1 MFSYLPKDRDTLWF
15 MEEQNL
21 QSISPLRFILRN
33 PPLRYAWYIFLVG
46 FLVFIIFHAKR
57 KQRVIPIIKPLE
69 NTSVEFVRSIGN
81 LYLNEGDAKDMMQKK
96 ATYFLNK
103 VRTDLLIDTSVI
115 DDVFVNRLQ
124 LKTGKPKELIEQ
136 AVVLMQ
142 RINNPSSKITELDLI
157 KLNEILDKIYK

>member
-1 MFSYLPKDRDTLWF
+1 MVYGRAKSTIYITITLYF
-15 MEEQNL
+15 KKSSFTL
-21 QSISPLRFILRN
+21 CLV
-33 PPLRYAWYIFLVG
+33 YIFSR

-57 KQRVIPIIKPLE
+57 KQRIIPIIKPLE

-96 ATYFLNK
+96 VTYFLNK

-142 RINNPSSKITELDLI
+142 RSNNPSSKITEQDLI

>member
-57 KQRVIPIIKPLE
+57 KQRIIPIIKPLE

-96 ATYFLNK
+96 VTYFLNK
-103 VRTDLLIDTSVI
+103 VRTDLPDRYFCHRRC
-115 DDVFVNRLQ
+115 FVNRLQ
-124 LKTGKPKELIEQ
+124 LKTGKPK
-136 AVVLMQ
+136 
-142 RINNPSSKITELDLI
+142 RINRASCYTNAK
-157 KLNEILDKIYK
+157 K